1 MINERVEVRDYL
13 QGKNL
18 HRDIEY
24 RICLL
29 LAKWYYEQG
38 NTTVP
43 AIREKLKIWAKDNN
57 FYFNVS
63 MNTIANRVID
73 GQMKLQGD
81 FPIYISRA
89 DIDIIQK
96 HFDSYYERI
105 VALAVLCYSK
115 AYAKDNK
122 FKISQIALEHWLNI
136 NHRTL
141 SKYFK
146 MLEQFNYIGKVQ
158 GGDIHSWY
166 NKYVVAESYTYEIL
180 VPCENTGDYQLIDN
194 NIFDLYDIIFNGID
208 LHNEEW
214 YPVEGYND
222 WYEISSAGRVRAK
235 EREIDGRIFPAKI
248 LLQQNMKTA
257 KSKYVYLFDEQD
269 KKQKLVAV
277 NKLKKYC
284 S

>member
-29 LAKWYYEQG
+29 VAKWYYEQG
-38 NTTVP
+38 NTTVS
-43 AIREKLKIWAKDNN
+43 AIREKLKIWAKENN

-63 MNTIANRVID
+63 MNTIASRVIN

-81 FPIYISRA
+81 FPIYINDT
-89 DIDIIQK
+89 DIGIIQRD
-96 HFDSYYERI
+96 FDSYYERI
-105 VALAVLCYSK
+105 VALAVLCYAK

-146 MLEQFNYIGKVQ
+146 MLEEFDYIGKVQ

-180 VPCENTGDYQLIDN
+180 VPCENTGKYQLVDN
-194 NIFDLYDIIFNGID
+194 NIFDLYDVIFNGVD

-214 YPVEGYND
+214 YPIEGYND

-235 EREIDGRIFPAKI
+235 EREIDGRLFPAKI

-257 KSKYVYLFDEQD
+257 KSKYVYLFDEHT

-277 NKLKKYC
+277 NKLKIHC

>member
-38 NTTVP
+38 NTTVS
-43 AIREKLKIWAKDNN
+43 AIREKLKIWAKENN

-63 MNTIANRVID
+63 MNTIASRVIN

-81 FPIYISRA
+81 FPIYINDT
-89 DIDIIQK
+89 DIGIIQRD
-96 HFDSYYERI
+96 FDSYYERI
-105 VALAVLCYSK
+105 VALAVLCYAK

-146 MLEQFNYIGKVQ
+146 MLEEFDYIGKVQ

-180 VPCENTGDYQLIDN
+180 VPCENTGKYQLVDN
-194 NIFDLYDIIFNGID
+194 NIFDLYDVIFNGVD

-214 YPVEGYND
+214 YPIEGYND

-235 EREIDGRIFPAKI
+235 EREIDGRLFPAKI

-257 KSKYVYLFDEQD
+257 KSKYVYLFDEHT

-277 NKLKKYC
+277 NKLKIHC

>member
-38 NTTVP
+38 NTTVS
-43 AIREKLKIWAKDNN
+43 AIREKLKIWAKENN

-63 MNTIANRVID
+63 MNTIASRVID

-81 FPIYISRA
+81 FPIYINDT
-89 DIDIIQK
+89 DIGIIQRD
-96 HFDSYYERI
+96 FDSYYERI
-105 VALAVLCYSK
+105 VALAVLCYAK

-146 MLEQFNYIGKVQ
+146 MLEEFDYVSKVQ

-180 VPCENTGDYQLIDN
+180 VPCENTGKYQLVDN
-194 NIFDLYDIIFNGID
+194 NIFDLYDVIFNGVD

-214 YPVEGYND
+214 YPIEGYNG

-235 EREIDGRIFPAKI
+235 EREIDGRLFPAKI

-257 KSKYVYLFDEQD
+257 KSKYVYLFDEHT

-277 NKLKKYC
+277 NKLKIHC

>member
-43 AIREKLKIWAKDNN
+43 AIREKLKIWAKENN

-63 MNTIANRVID
+63 MNTIASRVID
-73 GQMKLQGD
+73 GKMKLQGD
-81 FPIYISRA
+81 FPIYINNA
-89 DIDIIQK
+89 DIEIIK
-96 HFDSYYERI
+96 KSFDSYYERI
-105 VALAVLCYSK
+105 VALAVLCYAK

-146 MLEQFNYIGKVQ
+146 MLEEFDYICKVQ
-158 GGDIHSWY
+158 GGDVHSWY
-166 NKYVVAESYTYEIL
+166 NKYVVAEAYTYEIL
-180 VPCENTGDYQLIDN
+180 VPCENAGEYQLVDN

-257 KSKYVYLFDEQD
+257 KSKYVYLFDEHT

-277 NKLKKYC
+277 NKLKRHC

>member
-38 NTTVP
+38 NTTVS
-43 AIREKLKIWAKDNN
+43 AIREKLKIWAKENN

-63 MNTIANRVID
+63 MNTIASRGID

-81 FPIYISRA
+81 FPIYINDT
-89 DIDIIQK
+89 DIGIIQRD
-96 HFDSYYERI
+96 FDSYYERI
-105 VALAVLCYSK
+105 VALAVLCYAK

-146 MLEQFNYIGKVQ
+146 MLE
-158 GGDIHSWY
+158 
-166 NKYVVAESYTYEIL
+166 E
-180 VPCENTGDYQLIDN
+180 
-194 NIFDLYDIIFNGID
+194 FD
-208 LHNEEW
+208 
-214 YPVEGYND
+214 
-222 WYEISSAGRVRAK
+222 
-235 EREIDGRIFPAKI
+235 
-248 LLQQNMKTA
+248 
-257 KSKYVYLFDEQD
+257 
-269 KKQKLVAV
+269 
-277 NKLKKYC
+277 
-284 S
+284 

>member
-38 NTTVP
+38 NTTVS
-43 AIREKLKIWAKDNN
+43 AIREKLKIWAKENN

-63 MNTIANRVID
+63 MNTIASRVID
-73 GQMKLQGD
+73 RQMKLQGD
-81 FPIYISRA
+81 FPIYINDT
-89 DIDIIQK
+89 DIGIIQRD
-96 HFDSYYERI
+96 FDSYYERI
-105 VALAVLCYSK
+105 VALAVLCYAK

-146 MLEQFNYIGKVQ
+146 MLEEFDYIGKVQ

-180 VPCENTGDYQLIDN
+180 VPCENTGKHQLVDN
-194 NIFDLYDIIFNGID
+194 NIFDLYDVIFNGVD

-214 YPVEGYND
+214 YPIEGYND

-235 EREIDGRIFPAKI
+235 EREIDGRLFPAKI

-257 KSKYVYLFDEQD
+257 KSKYVYLFDEQT
-269 KKQKLVAV
+269 KKQKLVSV
-277 NKLKKYC
+277 NKLKIYC

>member
-38 NTTVP
+38 NTTVS
-43 AIREKLKIWAKDNN
+43 AIREKLKIWAKENN

-63 MNTIANRVID
+63 MNTIASRVID

-81 FPIYISRA
+81 FPIYINDT
-89 DIDIIQK
+89 DIGIIQRD
-96 HFDSYYERI
+96 FDSYYERI
-105 VALAVLCYSK
+105 VALAVLCYAK

-146 MLEQFNYIGKVQ
+146 MLEEFDYIGKVQ

-180 VPCENTGDYQLIDN
+180 VPCENTGKYQLVDN
-194 NIFDLYDIIFNGID
+194 NIFDLYDIIFNGVD

-214 YPVEGYND
+214 YPIEGYND

-235 EREIDGRIFPAKI
+235 EREIDGRLFPAKI

-257 KSKYVYLFDEQD
+257 KSKYVYLFDEHT

-277 NKLKKYC
+277 NKLKIHC

>member
-81 FPIYISRA
+81 FPIYISRT

-122 FKISQIALEHWLNI
+122 FKISKGRYLFFRLAKQIAP
-136 NHRTL
+136 L
-141 SKYFK
+141 S
-146 MLEQFNYIGKVQ
+146 
-158 GGDIHSWY
+158 
-166 NKYVVAESYTYEIL
+166 A
-180 VPCENTGDYQLIDN
+180 
-194 NIFDLYDIIFNGID
+194 
-208 LHNEEW
+208 
-214 YPVEGYND
+214 
-222 WYEISSAGRVRAK
+222 
-235 EREIDGRIFPAKI
+235 
-248 LLQQNMKTA
+248 QQRLRQTS
-257 KSKYVYLFDEQD
+257 SKYVY
-269 KKQKLVAV
+269 KQKTV
-277 NKLKKYC
+277 
-284 S
+284 

>member
-38 NTTVP
+38 NTTVS
-43 AIREKLKIWAKDNN
+43 AIREKLKIWAKENN

-63 MNTIANRVID
+63 MNTIASRVID
-73 GQMKLQGD
+73 GQMKLEGN
-81 FPIYISRA
+81 FPIYINDT
-89 DIDIIQK
+89 DIGIIQRD
-96 HFDSYYERI
+96 FDSYYERI
-105 VALAVLCYSK
+105 VALAVLCYAK

-146 MLEQFNYIGKVQ
+146 MLEEFDYVGKVQ

-180 VPCENTGDYQLIDN
+180 VPCENTGKYQLVDN
-194 NIFDLYDIIFNGID
+194 NIFDLYDVIFNGVD

-214 YPVEGYND
+214 YPIEGYND

-235 EREIDGRIFPAKI
+235 EREIDGRLFPAKI

-257 KSKYVYLFDEQD
+257 KSKYVYLFDEHT

-277 NKLKKYC
+277 NKLKIHC

>member
-38 NTTVP
+38 NTTVS
-43 AIREKLKIWAKDNN
+43 AIREKLKIWAKENN

-63 MNTIANRVID
+63 MNTIASRVID

-81 FPIYISRA
+81 FPIYINDT
-89 DIDIIQK
+89 DIGIIQRD
-96 HFDSYYERI
+96 FDSYYERI
-105 VALAVLCYSK
+105 VALAVLCYAK

-146 MLEQFNYIGKVQ
+146 MLEEFDYIGKVQ

-180 VPCENTGDYQLIDN
+180 VPCENTGKYQLVAH
-194 NIFDLYDIIFNGID
+194 NIFDLYDVIFNGVD

-214 YPVEGYND
+214 YPIEGYND

-235 EREIDGRIFPAKI
+235 EREIDGRLFPAKI

-257 KSKYVYLFDEQD
+257 KSKYVYLFDEHT
-269 KKQKLVAV
+269 KKQKLLAV
-277 NKLKKYC
+277 NKLKIHC

>member
-38 NTTVP
+38 NTTVS
-43 AIREKLKIWAKDNN
+43 AIREKLKIWAKENN

-63 MNTIANRVID
+63 MNTIASRVID

-81 FPIYISRA
+81 FPIYINDT
-89 DIDIIQK
+89 DIGIIQRD
-96 HFDSYYERI
+96 FDSYYERI
-105 VALAVLCYSK
+105 VALAVLCYAK

-146 MLEQFNYIGKVQ
+146 MLEEFDYIGKVQ

-180 VPCENTGDYQLIDN
+180 VPCENTGKYQLVDN
-194 NIFDLYDIIFNGID
+194 NIFDLYDVIFNGVD

-214 YPVEGYND
+214 YPIEGYND

-235 EREIDGRIFPAKI
+235 EREIDGRLFPAKI

-257 KSKYVYLFDEQD
+257 KSKYVYLFDEHT

-277 NKLKKYC
+277 NKLKIHC

>member
-38 NTTVP
+38 NTTVS
-43 AIREKLKIWAKDNN
+43 AIREKLKIWAKENN

-63 MNTIANRVID
+63 MNTIASRVID
-73 GQMKLQGD
+73 GQMKLEGN
-81 FPIYISRA
+81 FPIYINDT
-89 DIDIIQK
+89 DIGIIQRD
-96 HFDSYYERI
+96 FDSYYERI
-105 VALAVLCYSK
+105 VALAVLCYAK

-146 MLEQFNYIGKVQ
+146 MLEEFDYIGKVQ

-180 VPCENTGDYQLIDN
+180 VPCENTGKYQLVDN
-194 NIFDLYDIIFNGID
+194 NIFDLYDVIFNGVD

-214 YPVEGYND
+214 YPIEGYND

-235 EREIDGRIFPAKI
+235 EREIDGRLFPAKI

-257 KSKYVYLFDEQD
+257 KSKYVYLFDEQT
-269 KKQKLVAV
+269 KKQKLVSV
-277 NKLKKYC
+277 NKLKIYC

>member
-38 NTTVP
+38 NTTVS
-43 AIREKLKIWAKDNN
+43 AIREKLKIWAKENN

-63 MNTIANRVID
+63 MNTIASRVID

-81 FPIYISRA
+81 FPIYINDT
-89 DIDIIQK
+89 DIGIIQRD
-96 HFDSYYERI
+96 FDSYYERI
-105 VALAVLCYSK
+105 VALAVLCYAK

-146 MLEQFNYIGKVQ
+146 MLEEFDYVGKVQ

-180 VPCENTGDYQLIDN
+180 VPCENTGKYQLVDN
-194 NIFDLYDIIFNGID
+194 NIFDLYDVIFNGVD

-214 YPVEGYND
+214 YPIEGYND

-235 EREIDGRIFPAKI
+235 EREIDGRLFPAKI

-257 KSKYVYLFDEQD
+257 KSKYVYLFDEHT

-277 NKLKKYC
+277 NKLKIHC